1 MRRDEAFLAA
11 RGGQKTSWQLRR
23 SNRICEI
30 STHTRVTM
38 LTQLVEESRVERERK
53 EHFSLSIIHQIRLHR
68 ISMVELAPAG
78 TRLGASD
85 GGLPLSDCESVSKPR
100 ACCLLFHRDRRETY
114 YSWRL
119 FIPLPI
125 PTTVIVTAVHIIAD
139 GGRISNARQSLR
151 ASNVAVRCRLLF
163 RVERDRTLD

>member
-1 MRRDEAFLAA
+1 
-11 RGGQKTSWQLRR
+11 
-23 SNRICEI
+23 
-30 STHTRVTM
+30 
-38 LTQLVEESRVERERK
+38 
-53 EHFSLSIIHQIRLHR
+53 
-68 ISMVELAPAG
+68 MVELAPAG

-163 RVERDRTLD
+163 RVERDRTLDWWPLMWLYGPEVQSNVCCCWTAAEASPKWHTISMVCAFKCWHSCGRSSSSETERGTGETLERSG